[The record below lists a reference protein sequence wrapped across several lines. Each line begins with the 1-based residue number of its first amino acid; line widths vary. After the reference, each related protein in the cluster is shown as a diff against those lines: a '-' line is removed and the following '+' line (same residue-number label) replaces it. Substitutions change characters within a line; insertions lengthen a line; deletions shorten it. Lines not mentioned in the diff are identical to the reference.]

1 MELKEKHC
9 WREIDVDAVKS
20 NYELIKKISD
30 KPFYTVVKANAYGH
44 GAKYMAKI
52 YQELDTFGF
61 CVSSFDEAME
71 LRHSGVTRPIL
82 ILGYTDPGKAHEL
95 FVNNLTQVIISLD
108 YATRLNDAAL
118 YPVDCHVKLDTGMG
132 RLGFDL
138 VGNKEESFSQI
149 RKLLDLHNLKISGM
163 FTHFPAA
170 DSLGEKELAYTRQ
183 RIDLFN
189 ECAEMMEKRGFSLK
203 LLHAQNSAGIAR
215 KLKGDFTAM
224 RAGIILYGRQPSDE
238 VILPGLRPTIS
249 LKAVVTHV
257 KTVPAGRYI
266 GYGMN
271 YRSERPT
278 KIATVCAGY
287 ADGVMRNLS
296 RNGHRV
302 MINGEYYPITGNV
315 CMDQLMVDITG
326 SDIKVGDEVTVIGG
340 SGECGYTRTAK
351 RASTIEHE
359 LMCNISKRV
368 PRVYVEG
375 GKPVH
380 IEYGIL

>member
-9 WREIDVDAVKS
+9 WREIDLDAVKN
-20 NYELIKKISD
+20 NYELIKEISD
-30 KPFYTVVKANAYGH
+30 KPFYTVVKANAYGQ
-44 GAKYMAKI
+44 GAKYMAKV
-52 YQELDTFGF
+52 YSDLDTYGF

-71 LRHSGVTRPIL
+71 LRKNGITKPIL
-82 ILGYTDPGKAHEL
+82 ILGYTDPSKADEL
-95 FVNNLTQVIISLD
+95 FRNNLTQVLISLD

-138 VGNKEESFSQI
+138 VGNKEESFSDI
-149 RKLLDLHNLKISGM
+149 RKLLNLTNLNISGM

-203 LLHAQNSAGIAR
+203 ILHAQNSAGITR

-238 VILPGLRPTIS
+238 VILPGLKPTIS
-249 LKAVVTHV
+249 LKAIVTHI
-257 KTVPAGRYI
+257 KTIKAGQYV

-271 YRSERPT
+271 YRAEKDT

-287 ADGVMRNLS
+287 ADGVIRLLS
-296 RNGHRV
+296 KTGHTV
-302 MINGEYYPITGNV
+302 LINGSYYPVTGNI
-315 CMDQLMVDITG
+315 CMDQMMVDITG
-326 SDIKVGDEVTVIGG
+326 GDINIGDEVTVIGG
-340 SGECGYTRTAK
+340 DGECSYTNVAH
-351 RASTIEHE
+351 RALTIEHE
-359 LMCNISKRV
+359 LMCNVSKRV

-375 GKPVH
+375 GKIKH
-380 IEYGIL
+380 IEYGI